1 MRALLNG
8 CTIHYVVSGN
18 ASAPPVVFVHGFPF
32 SHEMWQ
38 GQIEAVVAEGFRA
51 VAYDVRGH
59 GLTDVG
65 DGQYTIESHV
75 DDLFALLDH
84 LKLVKPA
91 IVGLSM
97 GGYITLRALERDQ
110 GKFGVVVLCDTR
122 SESDTD
128 EGRVKRAVSARSV
141 KQTGS
146 TAYAAEYVK
155 SMFTPES
162 FSTNPVAVELIRQ
175 TIARTSPLS
184 IAGTLIALA
193 ARTDTTGSL
202 GAITLPTLIL
212 VGERDTVTP
221 PSYSRSMQSKI
232 PGSELH
238 IVPGA
243 AHMSN
248 LENPPFF
255 NDKLVSFLKRAA
267 VGR

>member
-8 CTIHYVVSGN
+8 STLHYVVSGN
-18 ASAPPVVFVHGFPF
+18 AAAPPVVFVHGFPF
-32 SHEMWQ
+32 SHEMWR
-38 GQIEAVVAEGFRA
+38 GQMDVVASEGYRA
-51 VAYDVRGH
+51 IAYDVRGH
-59 GLTDVG
+59 GLSDVG

-84 LKLVKPA
+84 LKLDKST

-97 GGYITLRALERDQ
+97 GGYIALRALEREQ
-110 GKFGVVVLCDTR
+110 RRFGAVALCDTR
-122 SESDTD
+122 SEADTD
-128 EGRVKRAVSARSV
+128 EARVKRAVSARTV

-146 TAYAAEYVK
+146 AAYAADYVK

-162 FSTNPVAVELIRQ
+162 FTTHPAAVEMIRQ
-175 TIARTSPLS
+175 IIARTPPLS

-202 GAITLPTLIL
+202 AAVTVPALIL

-221 PSYSRSMQSKI
+221 PPFSRSMQSRI
-232 PGSELH
+232 PHAELH

-248 LENPPFF
+248 LENPAYF

-267 VGR
+267 TGR